1 MSQCCEC
8 NRLESP
14 DSPCPI
20 CGKAVCSFHRD
31 NHECKGDND

>member
-1 MSQCCEC
+1 MNQCCEC

-14 DSPCPI
+14 DSPCDK

-31 NHECKGDND
+31 NHSCLDEE